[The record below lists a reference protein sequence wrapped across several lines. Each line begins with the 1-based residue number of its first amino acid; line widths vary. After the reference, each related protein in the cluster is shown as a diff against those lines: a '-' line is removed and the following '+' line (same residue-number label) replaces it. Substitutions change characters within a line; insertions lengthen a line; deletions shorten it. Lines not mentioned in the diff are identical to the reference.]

1 MQLFIR
7 KLLRKRVSVRITV
20 IFRAN
25 GNLDK
30 TLSEIEEI
38 MNRHPDMDFKIA
50 VQW

>member
-1 MQLFIR
+1 MRSFIR
-7 KLLRKRVSVRITV
+7 KLLRKRVSVHITV

-30 TLSEIEEI
+30 TLTEIEEI